1 MQNIMIDYFRKT
13 NKEKMAKYV
22 EQKKCGI
29 VGISS

>member
-22 EQKKCGI
+22 EQKIGI